1 MDFTKMQKRSK
12 NFGKTRDRKRPQ
24 GMGREVPVMCTNH
37 FGIKVYKKE
46 RRDGVGKISIRIQDP
61 NQTKEIQKILLAITV
76 QIVMRELQK
85 EA

>member
-1 MDFTKMQKRSK
+1 M
-12 NFGKTRDRKRPQ
+12 
-24 GMGREVPVMCTNH
+24 
-37 FGIKVYKKE
+37 
-46 RRDGVGKISIRIQDP
+46 GKISIRIQDP